1 MNPTQVT
8 FTLTIEQANLVLTS
22 LGQRPYA
29 EVADLIN
36 SLKADAQKQL
46 NAAQVEAPEPIE
58 D

>member
-8 FTLTIEQANLVLTS
+8 FTLTIEQANLVLAS

-46 NAAQVEAPEPIE
+46 ATAQVEASEPIE

>member
-8 FTLTIEQANLVLTS
+8 FTLTIEQANLVLAS

-46 NAAQVEAPEPIE
+46 ATAQIEASEPDE